1 MIGLKS
7 QVNSSYQQGSNQ
19 MPNNIIKAL
28 DLRILNE
35 EIAHVQQR
43 LEKMENTDADYRK
56 KVYPHVEITIEA
68 LDKKLKKLRHARIL
82 LKLELE
88 D

>member
-1 MIGLKS
+1 
-7 QVNSSYQQGSNQ
+7 

-28 DLRILNE
+28 DLRIINE

-43 LEKMENTDADYRK
+43 LEKMENTDADYRT
-56 KVYPHVEITIEA
+56 KVYPYVETTIEA

>member
-1 MIGLKS
+1 MLGLKS

-19 MPNNIIKAL
+19 MPNATIKAWN
-28 DLRILNE
+28 LRSLNE

-56 KVYPHVEITIEA
+56 QVYPHVEITIEA
-68 LDKKLKKLRHARIL
+68 LDKKLKNLRHARIL
-82 LKLELE
+82 LQLELE
-88 D
+88 N